1 MIQFQ
6 ENARTDGRTGGWKG
20 GLTLFHRTLP
30 ATGGGPKKTIKLR
43 KSIKEEK
50 TITNI
55 TFQAGIPFCCR
66 VIFGPSIFQK
76 QVSEI
81 AL

>member
-1 MIQFQ
+1 MIQSQ

-55 TFQAGIPFCCR
+55 TISSWNSFLLQGYIWTKY
-66 VIFGPSIFQK
+66 I
-76 QVSEI
+76 SETGF
-81 AL
+81 